1 MPYKEKEII
10 KKYFSIGE
18 VAHKLNVNTSQIR
31 FWEKEFE
38 ILNPKKNKGGSRK
51 YTAKDIEIIEK
62 IYRLLKDDKFTID
75 GARKEIIKKNY
86 KSEGDI
92 IIHLRKIKEKL
103 ISLKEKL

>member
-1 MPYKEKEII
+1 MPYKEKEIT

-18 VAHKLNVNTSQIR
+18 VANKLNVNTSQIR

-38 ILNPKKNKGGSRK
+38 ILNPKKNKSGSRK
-51 YTAKDIEIIEK
+51 YTVKDIEIIEK

-86 KSEGDI
+86 KSESDI
-92 IIHLRKIKEKL
+92 INHLRKIKEKL
-103 ISLKEKL
+103 LSLKERL

>member
-18 VAHKLNVNTSQIR
+18 VANKLNVNTSQIR

-38 ILNPKKNKGGSRK
+38 ILNPKKNKSGSRK
-51 YTAKDIEIIEK
+51 YTAKDIKIIEK

-75 GARKEIIKKNY
+75 GARKEITKRNY
-86 KSEGDI
+86 KTESDI
-92 IIHLRKIKEKL
+92 IIHLKKIKKKL